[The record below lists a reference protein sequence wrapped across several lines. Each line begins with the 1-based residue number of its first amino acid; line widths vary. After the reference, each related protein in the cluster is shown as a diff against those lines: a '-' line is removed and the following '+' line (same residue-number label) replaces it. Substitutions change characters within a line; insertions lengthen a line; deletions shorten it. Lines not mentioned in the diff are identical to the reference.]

1 MGVSVS
7 IPKEGDALL
16 PQAFVGTWTT
26 PKSIVMD
33 GYAPNVVDL
42 IISNTGRVETAI
54 HVSSTTKIRFSSS
67 SSLTSEKYSRMVVTG
82 CTQSDSGPTILTCAG
97 MEMTICFLFGTTNK
111 ATYQITAMD
120 ANDFEMTPEEEQLL
134 RNSLSLSDSD
144 PLPPMIKLMEM
155 LPDGTLSGIIQ
166 QDVPLVLMR
175 INEAP
180 TTLKVERLFKEKL
193 VINKEGSNGRSIS
206 HVKLNNLE
214 AQAKTIGEYAMGLDN
229 QL

>member
-7 IPKEGDALL
+7 IPKVGEALL
-16 PQAFVGTWTT
+16 HQAFVGTWTT
-26 PKSIVMD
+26 PKSIVME

-42 IISNTGRVETAI
+42 IISSTGRVETAI
-54 HVSSTTKIRFSSS
+54 HVASTWKISFSSS
-67 SSLTSEKYSRMVVTG
+67 STLTREQYSRMVVTD

-97 MEMTICFLFGTTNK
+97 MEMTFCFCFGTENK

-134 RNSLSLSDSD
+134 RNSMSLSDSD
-144 PLPPMIKLMEM
+144 PLPPMIKLMEI

-193 VINKEGSNGRSIS
+193 VINKEGSDGRSIS

-214 AQAKTIGEYAMGLDN
+214 A
-229 QL
+229 